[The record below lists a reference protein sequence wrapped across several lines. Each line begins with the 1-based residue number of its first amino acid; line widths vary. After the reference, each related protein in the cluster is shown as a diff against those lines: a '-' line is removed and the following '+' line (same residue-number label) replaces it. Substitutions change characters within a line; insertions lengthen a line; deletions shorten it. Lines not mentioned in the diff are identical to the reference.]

1 MLSGALHDAA
11 SIAHLAP
18 VGMIFVPSVGGISHS
33 EKGTL
38 VQKTSRMGLKSC
50 WMLWSIYSPWRI
62 ELTNHMASSLSISGT
77 ALLSIDLQELD
88 LNPNIGLL
96 AQQDEQVTQR
106 YLHHMNTVVIPQVA
120 TLQSACR
127 ARQIEVV
134 HARIQSLT
142 RDGRDRS
149 KQHKVMGIHV
159 SPDDPSAQFIREVGP
174 VGDEMVFNKTASG
187 VFASTNS
194 ITYLRISTSRPS
206 SCAASSPMSVL
217 RVPYDRGVT

>member
-1 MLSGALHDAA
+1 
-11 SIAHLAP
+11 
-18 VGMIFVPSVGGISHS
+18 
-33 EKGTL
+33 
-38 VQKTSRMGLKSC
+38 
-50 WMLWSIYSPWRI
+50 
-62 ELTNHMASSLSISGT
+62 MASSLSISGT

-149 KQHKVMGIHV
+149 KQHKVMGSHV
-159 SPDDPSAQFIREVGP
+159 SPDDPSAQFIRKLGRWVMVVFVRRP
-174 VGDEMVFNKTASG
+174 VGSLHRQ
-187 VFASTNS
+187 SP
-194 ITYLRISTSRPS
+194 LRT
-206 SCAASSPMSVL
+206 
-217 RVPYDRGVT
+217 